1 MVQAASESGVN
12 AIEAHFLR
20 GLGEQVRTLRA
31 RRGMTRKAL
40 AKAADV
46 SERHLANLE
55 QGQGNVSVLILF
67 SLAQALKSP
76 MAELLGDVTTSNS
89 EWLLLRS
96 MLEEQS
102 EETLRQ
108 VRLAARDLIGGN
120 SARRGRDRKR
130 LAIALIGL
138 RGAGKTTLGKM
149 LADSLEVPFV
159 ELSREIETLAGCGT
173 SEIQALYGQSAYR
186 RYERRALE
194 EVTQRGERVV
204 IATPGGVVSDPAT
217 FGVLLESCL
226 TVWLQARPE
235 DHMRR
240 VLAQG
245 DTRPIEASAEAMEDL
260 RSILRTRSAL
270 YSKSEIHVDTSAQSL
285 PETFEKLRREVQQI
299 VTS

>member
-285 PETFEKLRREVQQI
+285 PETFEKLRREVHQI

>member
-1 MVQAASESGVN
+1 
-12 AIEAHFLR
+12 
-20 GLGEQVRTLRA
+20 
-31 RRGMTRKAL
+31 MTRKAL

-204 IATPGGVVSDPAT
+204 IATPGGCLGSRNIWRSS
-217 FGVLLESCL
+217 GVLFDGVASGE
-226 TVWLQARPE
+226 ARRSYEKGSGP
-235 DHMRR
+235 
-240 VLAQG
+240 G